1 VAAEHVLLL
10 AKLALHYLMSDTPE
24 TDLLQAGVER
34 EFKQKYMA
42 GLGEGAAL
50 GPAARSADAGTAPP
64 PQHGYSHGYQPQ
76 LSATYPSSGPLHGG
90 TVVSVRGARFG
101 QARRYGYGYTCY
113 GYEILAMARL
123 AMDYG
128 YACYGYG
135 YACYRYP
142 CYGYTCYGARPGRI
156 SRRDHAG
163 SAAA

>member
-1 VAAEHVLLL
+1 MAAEHVLLL

-113 GYEILAMARL
+113 GHATGATLTIVGYA
-123 AMDYG
+123 DYG
-128 YACYGYG
+128 CRSG
-135 YACYRYP
+135 CS
-142 CYGYTCYGARPGRI
+142 CC
-156 SRRDHAG
+156 
-163 SAAA
+163 